1 MHALL
6 HLVDKLKTVSGYR
19 TIEKQEAMKVWQQKL
34 VWSDVRLQALLAH
47 ENSGNSSLNTA
58 CAGMRPRTVRD
69 EGHISFYRAF
79 ERGVVAQHFVDM
91 LRHDVNA
98 SAVRQGIVVYERW
111 GHIEHDAFW
120 GVAGA
125 FLNQKERLDMW
136 GYAFDEAAYCGNL
149 ALFVAGKPAVLQ
161 YRATNLSQ
169 LSQAGWKT
177 KMVHPVVAQWF
188 VEQGLWTK
196 ADISAQVNSR
206 TCSLDGNAFMGL
218 PENVVCESN
227 YVVDMFE
234 RVLRDYGLSLDQ
246 QARFVGQAML
256 SLGVDYWNGTLAP
269 KLADYTGGIEL
280 DVLKSVCGQIVL
292 VQDPDE
298 QSLYRTLQ
306 TAAMVSEP
314 TFVAEKVH
322 AQLSQEPSCHRG
334 LAFLMDLS
342 PPKDR
347 VALYHLGAMALRV
360 QRRQISE
367 PDTFGLPGLD

>member
-1 MHALL
+1 M
-6 HLVDKLKTVSGYR
+6 
-19 TIEKQEAMKVWQQKL
+19 E
-34 VWSDVRLQALLAH
+34 
-47 ENSGNSSLNTA
+47 
-58 CAGMRPRTVRD
+58 VRD

-79 ERGVVAQHFVDM
+79 ERAAVVDHFSDM

-98 SAVRQGIVVYERW
+98 NAVRQGIVVYERW
-111 GHIEHDAFW
+111 GHIEHNDFW
-120 GVAGA
+120 CEAGA

-149 ALFVAGKPAVLQ
+149 SLFIAGKPAVLQ

-206 TCSLDGNAFMGL
+206 TCPIDGNAFMGL
-218 PENVVCESN
+218 PEKVVCESN
-227 YVVDMFE
+227 YVVDMCE

-256 SLGVDYWNGTLAP
+256 ALGVDYWNGTLAS
-269 KLADYTGGIEL
+269 KLAPYIENIEM
-280 DVLKSVCGQIVL
+280 DALKSVCGQIVMMAN
-292 VQDPDE
+292 PEE
-298 QSLYRTLQ
+298 QSLYYTLQ
-306 TAAMVSEP
+306 KCTQVSEP
-314 TFVAEKVH
+314 KFMAEKVS
-322 AQLSQEPSCHRG
+322 AQLWDDPFFHKG
-334 LAFLMDLS
+334 LALLMDLD

-347 VALYHLGAMALRV
+347 AALYHLGAMALRV
-360 QRRQISE
+360 AE
-367 PDTFGLPGLD
+367 PEAIYLPIFD